1 MQEKDNLNLSDN
13 QTGDSSE
20 VKNAPNNKKKPGIL
34 GFIRNHT
41 YLTTMLAGLLLIVIV
56 YFWKDIQGRNE
67 RKAILE
73 KANIELKNKNH
84 EMMALLCKPLVWAIR
99 AELLRNNL
107 EQVDIFTSDLVKEKN
122 FKSITL
128 VEPSGNIIISTNKK
142 LEGQP
147 ASALFDTAILSTDST
162 VVISMEN
169 GELLVA
175 SPVMGYDKRLGTL
188 VINYNPENF
197 NIGDSK
203 LNEGDENNVK

>member
-1 MQEKDNLNLSDN
+1 
-13 QTGDSSE
+13 
-20 VKNAPNNKKKPGIL
+20 
-34 GFIRNHT
+34 
-41 YLTTMLAGLLLIVIV
+41 MLAGLLLIVIV

-73 KANIELKNKNH
+73 KANIELKSKNH
-84 EMMALLCKPLVWAIR
+84 EMMVLLCKPLVWAIR